1 MKKLILVISSL
12 LIFVSFSYAN
22 ENDCYVDLENKTKID
37 NDLILNIS
45 MSIISK
51 FVTKIMPPPA
61 SGISYKND
69 CFYRVSLQTAG
80 DELFLTFS
88 GKGLKSFGSS
98 KKKGSD
104 GFKEALVLAL
114 LRGVEDQR
122 EKICREY
129 GKDLEDCKTIMY
141 WMDLKIPEHRF
152 LFNVSNKLIV
162 NYDYLIF
169 DNFGVGYS
177 YSSDKIRETVWSG
190 NAYPGYK
197 DNNIVYNYKAHF
209 LNASYIKNII
219 PQINVGI
226 ILGLLVYG
234 DVNLEA
240 NSYAGFDL
248 GKNNSIKLLNS
259 STQMTI
265 FGGYQH
271 GNIEYIIGLQS
282 TDYKVSG
289 NFSKTSYPGR
299 SDERTENYKF
309 STYRISSPMI
319 GIGYLF

>member
-51 FVTKIMPPPA
+51 FVTKIMPPPV
-61 SGISYKND
+61 SGISYKKD
-69 CFYRVSLQTAG
+69 CFYRVSLQSAG

-152 LFNVSNKLIV
+152 LFNVSSKLIV

-177 YSSDKIRETVWSG
+177 YSSDKITGSANG
-190 NAYPGYK
+190 LPYP
-197 DNNIVYNYKAHF
+197 IVYNYKAHF

-226 ILGLLVYG
+226 ILGLLVSG
-234 DVNLEA
+234 DVDLEA
-240 NSYAGFDL
+240 SSNVNFDWE
-248 GKNNSIKLLNS
+248 KSKSIKLLNS
-259 STQMTI
+259 SKQMTI
-265 FGGYQH
+265 FGGYQID
-271 GNIEYIIGLQS
+271 NIEYIIGLQS
-282 TDYKVSG
+282 TDYEVSATF
-289 NFSKTSYPGR
+289 NNCYIHQNTNIR
-299 SDERTENYKF
+299 HCNRNYKF
-309 STYRISSPMI
+309 LNYKILSPMI

>member
-51 FVTKIMPPPA
+51 FVTKIMPPPV

-69 CFYRVSLQTAG
+69 CFYRVSLQSAG

-177 YSSDKIRETVWSG
+177 YSSDKITGSANG
-190 NAYPGYK
+190 LPYP
-197 DNNIVYNYKAHF
+197 IVYNYKAHF

-234 DVNLEA
+234 DVNFDA
-240 NSYAGFDL
+240 GKGFDF
-248 GKNNSIKLLNS
+248 GKNNPIKLLNS

-265 FGGYQH
+265 FGGYQV
-271 GNIEYIIGLQS
+271 GNIEYIIGLQT

-289 NFSKTSYPGR
+289 NFQKKCPPDSSSSNGCYSFFK
-299 SDERTENYKF
+299 DENFKF
-309 STYRISSPMI
+309 NTYRISSPMV

>member
-61 SGISYKND
+61 SGISYKKD

-152 LFNVSNKLIV
+152 LFNVSDKLIF

-177 YSSDKIRETVWSG
+177 YSSDKITGSANG
-190 NAYPGYK
+190 LPYP
-197 DNNIVYNYKAHF
+197 IVYNYKAHF

-226 ILGLLVYG
+226 ILGLLVSG

-240 NSYAGFDL
+240 SSNVNFDWE
-248 GKNNSIKLLNS
+248 KSKSIKLLKS
-259 STQMTI
+259 SKQMTI
-265 FGGYQH
+265 FGGYQVD
-271 GNIEYIIGLQS
+271 NIEYIIGLQS
-282 TDYKVSG
+282 TDYEVSATF
-289 NFSKTSYPGR
+289 NNCYIHQNTNIR
-299 SDERTENYKF
+299 HCNRNYKF
-309 STYRISSPMI
+309 LNYKILSPMI

>member
-69 CFYRVSLQTAG
+69 CFYRVSLQSAG

-152 LFNVSNKLIV
+152 LFNVSDKLIF

-177 YSSDKIRETVWSG
+177 YSSDKITGSANG
-190 NAYPGYK
+190 LPYP
-197 DNNIVYNYKAHF
+197 IVYNYKAHF

-219 PQINVGI
+219 PQMNVGI
-226 ILGLLVYG
+226 ILGLLVSG

-240 NSYAGFDL
+240 SENVNFDFE
-248 GKNNSIKLLNS
+248 KSKSIKLLKS
-259 STQMTI
+259 SKQMTI
-265 FGGYQH
+265 FGGYQVD
-271 GNIEYIIGLQS
+271 NIEYIIGLQS
-282 TDYKVSG
+282 TDYEVSATF
-289 NFSKTSYPGR
+289 NNCYIHPNTNIRYCNR
-299 SDERTENYKF
+299 NYKF
-309 STYRISSPMI
+309 LNYKILSPMI